1 MSDVPTHGEARPV
14 PHHIDRNERLAEY
27 FMMVFA
33 CFYGLKNILGIG
45 YALLTGIVVAIVY
58 AKLTAGKPPGYFAH
72 AVIYRRS
79 GIGFGG
85 LLPRRYP
92 RFSR

>member
-1 MSDVPTHGEARPV
+1 V

-27 FMMVFA
+27 VIMVFA
-33 CFYGLKNILGIG
+33 CFYGLKNVFGVG
-45 YALLTGIVVAIVY
+45 YALLIGFVAAAVY
-58 AKLTAGKPPGYFAH
+58 AKLTAGKPPGYFIQS
-72 AVIYRRS
+72 VLYRQL
-79 GIGFGG
+79 GISVGG

>member
-1 MSDVPTHGEARPV
+1 MDDARAV

-27 FMMVFA
+27 VIMVFA
-33 CFYGLKNILGIG
+33 CFYGLKNLLGVG
-45 YALLTGIVVAIVY
+45 YALLLGLVAAAVY
-58 AKLTAGKPPGYFAH
+58 ARLTAGKPPGYF
-72 AVIYRRS
+72 VQTVLYRQC
-79 GIGFGG
+79 GIGLAG